1 MLKASTTKLILCAT
15 ANHLLAGIWRAG
27 KLLGNQTFEHNEA
40 GHSAFAVFL
49 QKNAD
54 IPLYLIADAVEEDY
68 RLESLPHTTGAAKHE
83 LISRKLN
90 QHYRGMNYRTA
101 RFINRDKDKRKDDN
115 YLFVALSN
123 DDFLH
128 AWVEIIQA
136 AEAQLVGVYLLPM
149 LSQLLVER
157 LKLTSPHM
165 LLCEKLSSG
174 LRQTYLHNG
183 HLRMSRLVPSVPEEA
198 GKLGYFYLVETEK
211 TRLYLMSQRYITRD
225 TPLNLVLASADGA
238 TQQISQ
244 GISQEQGI
252 ACVDVNLGALAKAC
266 GLSVSLIQQKPELLH
281 MQLIA
286 NGMLVDNLAP
296 DNLTKYFQFGKLKQA
311 IGLASAFVGLVGLV
325 AAGLVFKVGWDNK
338 MALDQAMQDT
348 VIQQHHYDEVAKDFP
363 QTPISADDLRAAV
376 EFNQTIASF
385 PKSPRRVM
393 QVVSKALEASDT
405 AVLDNIQIH
414 RVRWALTNNVNL
426 KDQDRFIPVLSTGN
440 TGQGG
445 ADDSLP
451 PGGRLAEVAWVTA
464 EIANFTGDYR
474 KAINNVNQFVSNL
487 KADSN
492 VAKVTVLQEPV
503 NVSSFVDLQGSTM
516 DEQSTQRQPALFKL
530 RIMLK
535 SEEAL
540 SKPDADL
547 AYVGGAQP

>member
-1 MLKASTTKLILCAT
+1 MLKASTTKLVLCAT
-15 ANHLLAGIWRAG
+15 ANSLLAGIWRAG

-40 GHSAFAVFL
+40 GHLAFAAFL
-49 QKNAD
+49 QKYLG

-68 RLESLPHTTGAAKHE
+68 RLESLPHATGAAKHE

-90 QHYRGMNYRTA
+90 QHYRGMDYRTA

-123 DDFLH
+123 DDFLQ
-128 AWVEIIQA
+128 AWVKIIQA

-149 LSQLLVER
+149 LSQILVDK
-157 LKLTSPHM
+157 LKLTSPHI

-174 LRQTYLHNG
+174 LRQSYLHNG
-183 HLRMSRLVPSVPEEA
+183 HLRMSRLVPSVPEET

-252 ACVDVNLGALAKAC
+252 ECVDVNLGVLAKAL
-266 GLSVSLIQQKPELLH
+266 GLSASMIQQKPELLH

-296 DNLTKYFQFGKLKQA
+296 DNLTKYFKFGKLKQA
-311 IGLASAFVGLVGLV
+311 IGLTSALVGLVGLI
-325 AAGLVFKVGWDNK
+325 AAGLVFKLGWDNK
-338 MALDQAMQDT
+338 MALEQAMQDT
-348 VIQQHHYDEVAKDFP
+348 VIQQHRYDEVAKDFP
-363 QTPISADDLRAAV
+363 QTPISADDLKTAV
-376 EFNQTIASF
+376 EFNKTIAGF

-393 QVVSKALEASDT
+393 QVVSQALEASDA
-405 AVLDNIQIH
+405 AVLDNIQIQ
-414 RVRWALTNNVNL
+414 RIRWALTNDLSL
-426 KDQDRFIPVLSTGN
+426 KDQDQFIPISTGS
-440 TGQGG
+440 GVQGG
-445 ADDSLP
+445 AEDTLP
-451 PGGRLAEVAWVTA
+451 QGELLVEVAWVTA

-474 KAINNVNQFVSNL
+474 KALNNVNQFVTNL
-487 KADSN
+487 KADPN

-530 RIMLK
+530 KIMLK
-535 SEEAL
+535 SLAEL
-540 SKPDADL
+540 SQTNPDQT
-547 AYVGGAQP
+547 GAGSVQP